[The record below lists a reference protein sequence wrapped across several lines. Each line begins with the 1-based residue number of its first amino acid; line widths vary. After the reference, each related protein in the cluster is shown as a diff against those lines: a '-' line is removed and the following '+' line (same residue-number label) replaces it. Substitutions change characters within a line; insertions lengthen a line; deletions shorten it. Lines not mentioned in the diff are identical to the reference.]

1 MILSKETWQYIVEKQ
16 KVLDEAF
23 MVKAKWKPDG
33 RDRKTALR
41 IEICEFANEFPEKL
55 KWWKHKEDDLV
66 KILDEYVDIL
76 HFMAGVTLDKGT
88 LNPTFEPFARMAGI
102 KPPHEDTYEKIESRV
117 YKDYE
122 KYTTKWLLQELVKT
136 KKVHTAVA
144 LATYILERE
153 GFDDKDIRNA
163 YDTKNKENFER
174 IEAGY

>member
-1 MILSKETWQYIVEKQ
+1 MILSRETWAYIVDKQ

-23 MVKAKWKPDG
+23 MIKAKWKPDG

-55 KWWKHKEDDLV
+55 KWWKHKEDDLA

-76 HFMAGVTLDKGT
+76 HFMAGITLDKNK
-88 LNPTFEPFARMAGI
+88 LLPVFEPLAYLAGM
-102 KPPHEDTYEKIESRV
+102 KPPHAETYDKIEQRD

-153 GFDDKDIRNA
+153 GFEDKDIRSA
-163 YDTKNKENFER
+163 YDMKNKENFER